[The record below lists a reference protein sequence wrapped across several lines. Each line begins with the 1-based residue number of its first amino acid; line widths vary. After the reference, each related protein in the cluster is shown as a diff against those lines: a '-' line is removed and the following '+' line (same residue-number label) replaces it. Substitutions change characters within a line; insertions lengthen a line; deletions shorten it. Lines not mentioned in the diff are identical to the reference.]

1 MDLKKVLEVLQRSRR
16 INLKERE
23 PLPQGEAYIVAE
35 GGKDYYAT
43 TFFYHGLKYT
53 DHRPENNSFGGYIV
67 PEDYG
72 GPYETA
78 IGYINTWWTM
88 NVGYSKMCRDYCW
101 VVRDY
106 EDGWVL
112 SEFLNLNK
120 QDPGNINA
128 IICDKQMQVNQLNKE
143 IEQLKEMSLL
153 WNQ

>member
-1 MDLKKVLEVLQRSRR
+1 
-16 INLKERE
+16 
-23 PLPQGEAYIVAE
+23 
-35 GGKDYYAT
+35 
-43 TFFYHGLKYT
+43 
-53 DHRPENNSFGGYIV
+53 
-67 PEDYG
+67 
-72 GPYETA
+72 
-78 IGYINTWWTM
+78 M

-106 EDGWVL
+106 EDGYVL

-128 IICDKQMQVNQLNKE
+128 IICDKQMKVNQLNKE